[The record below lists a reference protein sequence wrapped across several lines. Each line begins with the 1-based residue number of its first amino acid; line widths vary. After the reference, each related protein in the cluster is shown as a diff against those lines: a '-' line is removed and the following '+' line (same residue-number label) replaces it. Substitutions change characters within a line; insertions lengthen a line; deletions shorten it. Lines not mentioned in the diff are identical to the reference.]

1 MKKDDQQMT
10 PGQKYQ
16 ADRERDR
23 QHAHDQFMCA
33 AMTGLL
39 ANPDLVQK
47 TDVLCR
53 SQNIKVFDYI
63 SALSHDYALAAMEVR
78 KNK

>member
-1 MKKDDQQMT
+1 MN
-10 PGQKYQ
+10 PYQ
-16 ADRERDR
+16 ADKERDR

>member
-1 MKKDDQQMT
+1 
-10 PGQKYQ
+10 
-16 ADRERDR
+16 
-23 QHAHDQFMCA
+23 MCA

-47 TDVLCR
+47 TDKLCQ
-53 SQNIKVFDYI
+53 SQNMRVFDYI
-63 SALSHDYALAAMEVR
+63 SALSHEYALAAMEIR

>member
-1 MKKDDQQMT
+1 MN
-10 PGQKYQ
+10 PLQKYQ

-47 TDVLCR
+47 TDKLCR

-63 SALSHDYALAAMEVR
+63 SALSHEYALAAMEVR